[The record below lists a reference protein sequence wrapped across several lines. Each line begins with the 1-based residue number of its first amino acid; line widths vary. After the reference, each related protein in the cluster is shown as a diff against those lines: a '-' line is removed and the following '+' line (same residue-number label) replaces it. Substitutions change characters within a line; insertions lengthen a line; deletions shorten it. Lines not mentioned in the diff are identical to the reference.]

1 MMKYNQK
8 GAAFALAL
16 IVLTVVLVLAV
27 VLATNSYTYKQ
38 NSRYSLNSLEA
49 VNLAEAGIDKAVA
62 ALNETG
68 GSYNGEAGT
77 DLGDGEFSVVITN
90 VDQNTKIVESTGY
103 IPNKENPKSSKT
115 AVITVAKGAGL
126 SFNYGIQAGEGG
138 FELSGGT
145 QINGSVYSNGN
156 ILMTGGNTITGDV
169 RIAGG
174 TQPSADQETEC
185 TQPNCLDYQFG
196 KNISGENRIDVAQ
209 SFRPAQAATI
219 NKVALKL
226 KKIGSPS
233 NATVRILGD
242 TSGRPNKNNVL
253 TTGVLNAN
261 LVTSEY
267 GFIEV
272 AFATNATLNANTAY
286 WIVVDTSS
294 NNNNYWSWQQDSLGG
309 YTRGG
314 PAWSPNWDTSNPSW
328 TNASGD
334 LSFKT
339 YMGGLA
345 TYIRGNGG
353 NTVGGSVYAN
363 SLLADNVGAL
373 NISKDAYYQYVDS
386 GVRVRGSSCLGN
398 NQYCH
403 PNSTDPLPQPM
414 PVSDANIN
422 EWKAAAVAGGTVNG
436 NQTLSWNC
444 NQVWGQFPSR
454 KFVGNVN
461 VTSSCN
467 IEFLS
472 PIYIT
477 GNLTVDGGAR
487 VRLANSYG
495 EQSGVIVVDG
505 RVTMS
510 GAGTIN
516 GSGHPNSN
524 MLVLSNYVTTAPSN
538 LPAISSGG
546 GTSSSILYALNG
558 NIILSGGADLNQIT
572 AKKVILVEGAE
583 ITYDTGVT
591 TPFFSSGPSGSF
603 SAVKGSYQLK

>member
-1 MMKYNQK
+1 MKLNQK

-16 IVLTVVLVLAV
+16 IVLTVVLVVAV
-27 VLATNSYTYKQ
+27 VLATNSFTYKQ
-38 NSRYSLNSLEA
+38 NSRYSLDNLEA
-49 VNLAEAGIDKAVA
+49 TNLAEAGIDKAVA
-62 ALNETG
+62 TLNATG
-68 GSYNGEAGT
+68 GNYNGETST

-103 IPNKENPKSSKT
+103 IPNKENPKSKKT
-115 AVITVAKGAGL
+115 VAITVAKGAGM

-138 FELSGGT
+138 FELSGGS

-156 ILMTGGNTITGDV
+156 ITMTGGNIITGDV

-174 TQPSADQETEC
+174 TQPTADQQAEC
-185 TQPNCLDYQFG
+185 SSPNCLDYQFG
-196 KNISGENRIDVAQ
+196 KSISGENRIDVGQ
-209 SFRPAQAATI
+209 SFRPTQTATI
-219 NKVALKL
+219 NKVSLKL
-226 KKIGSPS
+226 KKIGSPA

-242 TSGRPNKNNVL
+242 SAGRPNKNNVL

-261 LVTSEY
+261 LVTTEY
-267 GFIEV
+267 GFVEV
-272 AFATNATLNANTAY
+272 AFATNATLSANTNY
-286 WIVVDTSS
+286 WIVIDTAS
-294 NNNNYWSWQQDSLGG
+294 NTNNYWAWQQDSLGS

-314 PAWSPNWDTSNPSW
+314 PAWSANWEAGNPVW

-334 LSFKT
+334 LAFRT
-339 YMGGLA
+339 YMGGVA
-345 TYIRGNGG
+345 TYIRGDGG
-353 NTVGGSVYAN
+353 NTIGGNVYAN
-363 SLLADNVGAL
+363 SLLAVNVGAL

-386 GVRVRGSSCLGN
+386 GVRVRGNSCLVN

-414 PVSDANIN
+414 PVSESNIA
-422 EWKAAAVAGGTVNG
+422 EWKAAAEAGGTITG
-436 NQTLSWNC
+436 NQSLGWNC
-444 NQVWGQFPSR
+444 VQVWGQFPVR
-454 KFVGNVN
+454 KFVGNVT
-461 VTSSCN
+461 VSSSCN

-477 GNLTVDGGAR
+477 GNLTVESGGR

-505 RVTMS
+505 RVIMN

-516 GSGHPNSN
+516 GSGHPDSN
-524 MLVLSNYVTTAPSN
+524 MLVLSNYVTTSPSN
-538 LPAISSGG
+538 VPAINSGG

-558 NIILSGGADLNQIT
+558 DIVLSGGADLNQIT
-572 AKKVILVEGAE
+572 AKKVILREGAE